1 MTINERIKLLRKE
14 KGLNQ
19 KQFASLL
26 GVTQSG
32 ASYMEQPGNNIS
44 ESSIKSIC
52 TICNVNEDWLRNG
65 IEPMYVESDT
75 SLLDDFVKQRGATE
89 LEMQIIKSYF
99 NLDPKIRKIVIEHFR
114 EILSISSPA
123 TIEREK
129 TVDELEA
136 EYKKS
141 VLNSALKTESSAT
154 STTSDIEDQ
163 KAANND

>member
-75 SLLDDFVKQRGATE
+75 FSLDDFIKQRGATE
-89 LEMQIIKSYF
+89 LEMQIIKTYF
-99 NLDPKIRKIVIEHFR
+99 DLDAETREMLVEHFR
-114 EILSISSPA
+114 KGLSVSSPA
-123 TIEREK
+123 AVEKEK
-129 TVDELEA
+129 TVDELEE

-141 VLNSALKTESSAT
+141 VLNSALNTESSAM
-154 STTSDIEDQ
+154 STTNGTAEKIKD
-163 KAANND
+163 A